1 MISAFYLPLGLE
13 EGLETALQRF
23 GPAHDALEL
32 HLPVVGESDLIR
44 WIDALRESRE
54 ANLAHRPIG
63 GIIRSLDRV
72 VHRFLDP
79 ADSAR
84 REAIDALSRTG
95 RWAPPMVE
103 RALDD
108 AFQPLAKGG
117 LAKWVATELGSVD
130 ALDRPVRRASGILHR
145 AHGPEWSLH
154 IYAGNVPSL
163 PIWPMFS
170 ALLLKSALLA
180 KTSAQEPLLAPLLAR
195 TIAEA
200 DEALGACVAAVWWKG
215 GTNDLDR
222 AALSRA
228 PAVLA
233 FGAGETM
240 ANVARL
246 AKPGAKL
253 VLHGPKVSVAYVE
266 RRALRYAA
274 LRGLAARAAL
284 DVSLYDQEG
293 CLSPHVFYLE
303 RRAEVPPAKF
313 AEALAAAL
321 DAREAELPRRA
332 TESGEAA
339 RVQLY
344 RAQARFEAAG
354 LAALG
359 FRTEGSGAG
368 AGGSSA
374 ASGGGKESVGV
385 LESPGTTKW
394 TVVVEDRARF
404 EPGPAHRTVRVGMIE
419 GPEDLARLLGEKLG
433 SVEALGLEARAM
445 DRPRLA
451 AYFAGLGIPRI
462 APVGQ
467 LQHPWPLGTH
477 GGVKRLEPFITWSTV
492 EEPTSR
498 TTSDADHGRRTA
510 RSAGGAARKT
520 SRTSGSGSTRK
531 SSKRG

>member
-1 MISAFYLPLGLE
+1 VISAFYLPLGLE

-54 ANLAHRPIG
+54 ANLAHRPIA
-63 GIIRSLDRV
+63 GIIRSLERV

-95 RWAPPMVE
+95 RWAAPMIE

-108 AFQPLAKGG
+108 AFQPLARGG
-117 LAKWVATELGSVD
+117 LTKWVATELGSVD
-130 ALDRPVRRASGILHR
+130 TLDRPVRTGPGMLHR
-145 AHGPEWSLH
+145 AHGPEWTLH

-195 TIAEA
+195 TIAES

-233 FGAGETM
+233 FGAGDTM

-284 DVSLYDQEG
+284 DVALYDQEG

-313 AEALAAAL
+313 AEAIAAAL
-321 DAREAELPRRA
+321 DEREEALPRG
-332 TESGEAA
+332 TMQSGEAA

-359 FRTEGSGAG
+359 FRTEGSGS
-368 AGGSSA
+368 GS
-374 ASGGGKESVGV
+374 KESVGV
-385 LESPGTTKW
+385 LESPDTTKW

-419 GPEDLARLLGEKLG
+419 GPEDLARLLADKVTSIESL
-433 SVEALGLEARAM
+433 ALEARAM

-451 AYFAGLGIPRI
+451 AYFSGLGIPRI

-467 LQHPWPLGTH
+467 LQRPLPLGTH
-477 GGVKRLEPFITWSTV
+477 GGVKRLEPFVTWSTV
-492 EEPTSR
+492 EEPMGR
-498 TTSDADHGRRTA
+498 TTGQTESGTRPRRGGSATKKA
-510 RSAGGAARKT
+510 SRS
-520 SRTSGSGSTRK
+520 SGSGLTRK
-531 SSKRG
+531 GSGRRA

>member
-32 HLPVVGESDLIR
+32 HLPVVGENDLIR

-54 ANLAHRPIG
+54 ANLAHRPIAA
-63 GIIRSLDRV
+63 IIRSLDRV

-95 RWAPPMVE
+95 RWSAPMVE

-108 AFQPLAKGG
+108 AFQPLARGG
-117 LAKWVATELGSVD
+117 LAKWVANELGSVD
-130 ALDRPVRRASGILHR
+130 ALDKPVRTAPGILHR
-145 AHGPEWSLH
+145 AHGPEWTLH

-195 TIAEA
+195 TIAES

-240 ANVARL
+240 ANLARL

-274 LRGLAARAAL
+274 LRGLASRAAL

-321 DAREAELPRRA
+321 DAREGELPRRA

-344 RAQARFEAAG
+344 RAQARFAAAG

-359 FRTEGSGAG
+359 FRTEGSGSG
-368 AGGSSA
+368 AGGS
-374 ASGGGKESVGV
+374 GIESVGV

-433 SVEALGLEARAM
+433 SIEALGLEARAM

-467 LQHPWPLGTH
+467 LQHPRPLGTH
-477 GGVKRLEPFITWSTV
+477 GGVKRLEPFVAWSTV
-492 EEPTSR
+492 EEPTS
-498 TTSDADHGRRTA
+498 GRTA
-510 RSAGGAARKT
+510 RAGSTTKKAARS
-520 SRTSGSGSTRK
+520 SRSGSTRK
-531 SSKRG
+531 GFGRRASG

>member
-1 MISAFYLPLGLE
+1 VISAFYLPLGLE

-44 WIDALRESRE
+44 WIDALKESRE
-54 ANLAHRPIG
+54 ANLAHRPIA
-63 GIIRSLDRV
+63 GIIRSLERV

-79 ADSAR
+79 SDSAR

-95 RWAPPMVE
+95 RWAAPMIE

-108 AFQPLAKGG
+108 AFQPLARGG

-130 ALDRPVRRASGILHR
+130 ALDKPVRAAPGILHR
-145 AHGPEWSLH
+145 AHGPEWTLH

-180 KTSAQEPLLAPLLAR
+180 KTSAQEPLFAPLLAR
-195 TIAEA
+195 TIAES

-240 ANVARL
+240 ASLARL

-274 LRGLAARAAL
+274 LRGLASRAAL

-321 DAREAELPRRA
+321 DEREDALPRGA
-332 TESGEAA
+332 MQSGEAA

-359 FRTEGSGAG
+359 FRTEGSG
-368 AGGSSA
+368 
-374 ASGGGKESVGV
+374 SGGGSKESIDV

-394 TVVVEDRARF
+394 TVVVEDRAGF

-419 GPEDLARLLGEKLG
+419 GPEDLARLLRDKVGAIESL
-433 SVEALGLEARAM
+433 ALEARAM

-451 AYFAGLGIPRI
+451 AYFSGLGIPRI

-467 LQHPWPLGTH
+467 LQRPLPLGTH
-477 GGVKRLEPFITWSTV
+477 GGVKRLQPFVTWSTV
-492 EEPTSR
+492 EEPTGRAPVDTTESR
-498 TTSDADHGRRTA
+498 GSRRGKTT
-510 RSAGGAARKT
+510 RKA
-520 SRTSGSGSTRK
+520 SKPSGSGSRRRDTGR
-531 SSKRG
+531 SG